1 MKIGI
6 LTFHRPANFGANLQA
21 YSSYRYFTSLGHDV
35 KVINYIRDVDIKY
48 KNNVVKTQIDAH
60 INFVEKKLPITRE
73 VYTTEELQALVMEE
87 NFNAIAI
94 GADAVWRSP
103 VDDCVFFAKWLFECP
118 DIANIPVISM
128 SAAHMGNGFMNISND
143 KRRAIKDCLDKFTFI
158 STRDTWTRDMINRDI
173 FNGVEKVQVINPDPV
188 FMLDKYNDEV
198 WDSQGVCEAKKYY
211 IMSLNANWDKG
222 RMGKIH
228 LNWFK
233 KFKTIV
239 NNHGYKLVELPI
251 PEGVSGMPF
260 DYTIP
265 YPIDPLQWYL
275 WIKNAKTYCGLRF
288 HAIVSS
294 ISAGTPFFS
303 IDSYGTCT
311 RYTYLLQKLGFY
323 KLAAKGDENSKIRN
337 ILKDSR
343 FEEYRIDSFIE
354 NLPAKRL
361 FNMLEKVKENEVKDL
376 RDKFINEYVN
386 NMQQMLHTIEKGNE
400 QDA

>member
-211 IMSLNANWDKG
+211 IMSLNANWNKG

-233 KFKTIV
+233 KIKTIV

-275 WIKNAKTYCGLRF
+275 WIKNAKAYCGLRF

-354 NLPAKRL
+354 NLPPKRL
-361 FNMLEKVKENEVKDL
+361 FNMLEEVRENEIKDL

-386 NMQQMLHTIEKGNE
+386 NMQQMLHIIEKGNE
-400 QDA
+400 QDE

>member
-21 YSSYRYFTSLGHDV
+21 YSSYRYFASIGHEV
-35 KVINYIRDVDIKY
+35 KIINYLRDVDLNY
-48 KNNVVKTQIDAH
+48 KNRVSQTQIDAH
-60 INFVEKKLPITRE
+60 INFVEGKLPITKK
-73 VYTTEELQALVMEE
+73 VYAAKELQALVKEE
-87 NFNAIAI
+87 EFNLIVI

-103 VDDCVFFAKWLFECP
+103 EDDCVFFAKWLFECP
-118 DIANIPVISM
+118 EIANIPVISM
-128 SAAHMGNGFMNISND
+128 SAAHMGNGFMNISVD
-143 KRRAIKDCLDKFTFI
+143 KRRAIKDCLDKFAFI

-173 FNGVEKVQVINPDPV
+173 YNGVEKIRTINPDPV
-188 FMLDKYNDEV
+188 FMLDNFNDGV
-198 WDSQGVCEAKKYY
+198 WENQGIATKGYY
-211 IMSLNANWDKG
+211 IMSLSANWNKG
-222 RMGKIH
+222 KLGKKRFE
-228 LNWFK
+228 WFNE
-233 KFKTIV
+233 FKAIV
-239 NNHGYKLVELPI
+239 NRNGYKLVELPI
-251 PEGVSGMPF
+251 PEGSSGMPF
-260 DYTIP
+260 DHTVQF
-265 YPIDPLQWYL
+265 PIDPLQWYL
-275 WIKNAKTYCGLRF
+275 WIKNAKAYCGLRF

-311 RYTYLLQKLGFY
+311 RYTYLLQKLGLY

-343 FEEYRIDSFIE
+343 FEKYRIDSFIE
-354 NLPAKRL
+354 NLPARRL
-361 FNMLEKVKENEVKDL
+361 FNMLEKVKENEIKDL